1 MNINPNPPVRVIII
15 AIGYV
20 PTDKTESS
28 ILYLN
33 WLLIF
38 SDITRGATCSGKT
51 TLAKH
56 LKTCLYDSIIIHQ
69 DVCCPLL
76 LSPQELIP
84 LHPEYRVQD
93 WDDAVGAIEWP
104 QLASFLEGIGYT
116 GILPDTHKSHDH
128 LNENKPIP
136 VDSDILSH
144 WRIESEKLV
153 RDHLEK
159 YGERIVWA
167 IVDGFLMYWDER
179 VISNL
184 DLHVLMRVPVS
195 VLKQRRHE
203 RHGYHTAEGSL
214 WRDPPNYWEQI
225 VYPAYVR
232 AHQHLFEGG
241 DVENGKLTGK
251 VPGLILWEAT
261 EVDVKDIVDKTMET
275 VLKFSRPTEPN

>member
-15 AIGYV
+15 AIG
-20 PTDKTESS
+20 
-28 ILYLN
+28 
-33 WLLIF
+33 
-38 SDITRGATCSGKT
+38 GATCSGKT

-69 DVCCPLL
+69 DDFAP
-76 LSPQELIP
+76 PQELIP
-84 LHPEYRVQD
+84 LHPEYGVQD
-93 WDDAVGAIEWP
+93 WDDAAGAIEWP
-104 QLASFLEGIGYT
+104 RLASFLEGIKHT
-116 GILPDTHKSHDH
+116 GVLPDTHKSHDH
-128 LNENKPIP
+128 LNENKPVP

-184 DLHVLMRVPVS
+184 DLRVLMRVPES

-203 RHGYHTAEGSL
+203 RHGYHTADQSDSEGSL

-275 VLKFSRPTEPN
+275 VLKFSRQK